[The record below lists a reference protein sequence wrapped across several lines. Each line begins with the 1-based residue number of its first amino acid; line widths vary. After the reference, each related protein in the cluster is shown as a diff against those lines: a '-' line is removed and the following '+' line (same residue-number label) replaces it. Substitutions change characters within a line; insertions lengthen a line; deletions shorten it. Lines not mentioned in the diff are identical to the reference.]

1 MSNQQ
6 LWINT
11 AKKILLGLL
20 VILAVLGVVALIKT
34 GFEQKNLSQVKEVQ
48 QQQAQDRQAADQLV
62 ERLNQLKTLQADL
75 VHPQVELNI
84 KF

>member
-1 MSNQQ
+1 MSNHQ

-20 VILAVLGVVALIKT
+20 VVLVVLGIVALIKT
-34 GFEQKNLSQVKEVQ
+34 GFDQKNLSQIKKVQ
-48 QQQAQDRQAADQLV
+48 QQQEQDRQAADKLV
-62 ERLNQLKTLQADL
+62 ERLNQLKALQTDL